1 MKKIIYNPV
10 FAVALTVVL
19 MIVSVLLNTRVKLGR
34 QCDTLCNQFYGENM
48 IAASLESLCSAS
60 EQLVI
65 LGEHY
70 QLDEADDAM
79 SSIRSIRAMLQQH
92 SFEAEDIYD
101 RYYEL
106 LKNTF
111 SLEGILER
119 TALSEEDAGTFASAK
134 HSAAEAKSAIDNS
147 SYNDVVRA
155 FLNRNH
161 RFPTPQLASVSGVN
175 MPELFA

>member
-34 QCDTLCNQFYGENM
+34 QCDTLCNQFYEENM

-60 EQLVI
+60 EQL
-65 LGEHY
+65 
-70 QLDEADDAM
+70 DEADVAM
-79 SSIRSIRAMLQQH
+79 SSVRSLREMLQQR
-92 SFEAEDIYD
+92 SYEASDIYD

-161 RFPTPQLASVSGVN
+161 RFPTPQLASVSGEN

>member
-1 MKKIIYNPV
+1 MKKIIYNPI
-10 FAVALTVVL
+10 FAIVLTVVL

-34 QCDTLCNQFYGENM
+34 QCETLCNQFYGDGM
-48 IAASLESLCSAS
+48 IADSLESLCSAS

-65 LGEHY
+65 LGERY

-79 SSIRSIRAMLQQH
+79 SSIRSIREMLQQR
-92 SFEAEDIYD
+92 SYEAEDIYD

-111 SLEGILER
+111 SLEGILAR
-119 TALSEEDAGTFASAK
+119 SALSEEDAGTFVSAQ
-134 HSAAEAKSAIDNS
+134 HSAAEAKAAIDNS
-147 SYNDVVRA
+147 SYNEVVRI

>member
-1 MKKIIYNPV
+1 MKKIIYNPI
-10 FAVALTVVL
+10 FAIVLTVVL

-34 QCDTLCNQFYGENM
+34 QCETLCNQFYGDGM
-48 IAASLESLCSAS
+48 IADSLESLCSAS

-65 LGEHY
+65 LGERY

-79 SSIRSIRAMLQQH
+79 SSIQSIRAMLQQH

-106 LKNTF
+106 LKSTF
-111 SLEGILER
+111 SLEGILAR
-119 TALSEEDAGTFASAK
+119 SALSEEDAGTFVSAQ
-134 HSAAEAKSAIDNS
+134 HSAAEAKAAIDNS
-147 SYNDVVRA
+147 SYNEVVRA

>member
-1 MKKIIYNPV
+1 MKKIIYNPI
-10 FAVALTVVL
+10 FAIVLTVVL
-19 MIVSVLLNTRVKLGR
+19 MIVSVLLNTRVKLGG
-34 QCDTLCNQFYGENM
+34 QCETLCNQFYGEGM
-48 IAASLESLCSAS
+48 VADSLESLCSAS

-65 LGEHY
+65 LGERY
-70 QLDEADDAM
+70 QLDETDDVM

>member
-1 MKKIIYNPV
+1 MKKIIYNPI
-10 FAVALTVVL
+10 FAIVLTVVL

-34 QCDTLCNQFYGENM
+34 QCETLCNQFYGDGM
-48 IAASLESLCSAS
+48 IADSLESLCSAS

-65 LGEHY
+65 LGERY

-79 SSIRSIRAMLQQH
+79 SWIRSIRAMLQQH

-106 LKNTF
+106 LKSTF
-111 SLEGILER
+111 SLEGILTR
-119 TALSEEDAGTFASAK
+119 SALSEEDAGTFVSAQ
-134 HSAAEAKSAIDNS
+134 HSAAEAKAAIDNS
-147 SYNDVVRA
+147 SYNEVVRA

-161 RFPTPQLASVSGVN
+161 RFPTPQLASVSRVN

>member
-19 MIVSVLLNTRVKLGR
+19 MIVSVLLNTRVKRGG
-34 QCDTLCNQFYGENM
+34 QCETLCNQFYGEGM
-48 IAASLESLCSAS
+48 VADSLESLCSAS

-65 LGEHY
+65 LGERY

-79 SSIRSIRAMLQQH
+79 SSIRSIRAMLQQR
-92 SFEAEDIYD
+92 SYEASDIYD

-134 HSAAEAKSAIDNS
+134 HIAAEAKSAIDNS

>member
-1 MKKIIYNPV
+1 MKKIIYNPI
-10 FAVALTVVL
+10 FAIALTVVL

-65 LGEHY
+65 LGDRC
-70 QLDEADDAM
+70 QLDEADVAM
-79 SSIRSIRAMLQQH
+79 SSVRSLREMLQQR
-92 SFEAEDIYD
+92 SYEASDIYD

-119 TALSEEDAGTFASAK
+119 TALSEEDAGTFASAT
-134 HSAAEAKSAIDNS
+134 HSAAEARSAIDNS